1 MAKKKSKSAGW
12 LSLSWSILKDHAS
25 CSDLWKGLG
34 LLATGGLLV
43 LSGSLE
49 CALSFLLLGW
59 GALELISH
67 FSRRH

>member
-1 MAKKKSKSAGW
+1 MAKKKSKKAGW

-34 LLATGGLLV
+34 LLASGGLLV

-59 GALELISH
+59 GALELMGH
-67 FSRRH
+67 LRRH